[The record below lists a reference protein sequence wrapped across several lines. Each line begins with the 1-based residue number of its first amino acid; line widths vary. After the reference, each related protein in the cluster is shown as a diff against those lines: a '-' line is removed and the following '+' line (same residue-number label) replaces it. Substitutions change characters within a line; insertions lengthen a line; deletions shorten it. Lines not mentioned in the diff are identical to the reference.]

1 MILACQLLMLVSIAV
16 TDKRDKSIIYSRLAM
31 QILLY
36 CLFLVFY
43 NMYYWFNDNIIAIF
57 GGLITITTLTQ
68 TFNLFIFFISIIIL
82 QLTSFYP
89 RKIVLSD
96 RLNDVLD
103 YNIYY
108 ITKPIKYFY
117 YFISKTLFV
126 VETNN
131 NNVNKFIVNMNSNDY
146 YTTVIKCMKIAK
158 SKLDIIGK
166 MGQQFIIIEYSLI
179 VLFVIIGALFLIS
192 VNDLVSFFLCLEL
205 QSYALYLLC
214 TVYRNSELSTSAGLT
229 YFLLGGLSSCFIVL
243 ATAILYANS
252 GITNLDS
259 FYTLTSVSNIM
270 SEFSNNLIYVN
281 KAIDYNIAL
290 VILSVGLLFKISAA
304 PFHFWSPDVYDAIPT
319 IVTTFVAIVT
329 KISIFIFI
337 LQLLHYTNNF
347 LYPFYFNWKTSLL
360 LSSFLSLI
368 IGTVLGLTQSR
379 IKRLFAYST
388 ISHLGFLLLALAINS
403 IESTQAFIFYL
414 LQYSIS
420 NLNAFMILIT
430 IGFSLFIYSN
440 NNTIKGAYKNNQEN
454 YILDRNNSPIQLISE
469 LKGYY
474 SINSFLALC
483 LSITFFSFTGL
494 PPLIGFFAK
503 QMVLSAAIDSG
514 YIFISLVAILTSVI
528 SAVYYLNL
536 IKNVYFDKCIYIENR
551 ELTENLLLTKIFKLN
566 FFNKYITSYASN
578 YKNKSTI
585 FESKNVII
593 YLSSYFT
600 FTVSCISCFLIFFFI
615 DNKQL
620 SSLTN
625 ILALTIFNTP

>member
-1 MILACQLLMLVSIAV
+1 MLVSTAV

-36 CLFLVFY
+36 CMFLVFH
-43 NMYYWFNDNIIAIF
+43 NMYYWFNDNILTIF

-68 TFNLFIFFISIIIL
+68 TFNLFIFFICIIIL

-89 RKIVLSD
+89 RKIILSE
-96 RLNDVLD
+96 RLNDIFN
-103 YNIYY
+103 YNIHY
-108 ITKPIKYFY
+108 ISKPIY
-117 YFISKTLFV
+117 YVYRFILKTMLSQ
-126 VETNN
+126 TNN
-131 NNVNKFIVNMNSNDY
+131 NIYINRYIANMNSNDY
-146 YTTVIKCMKIAK
+146 YATVIKCRKIAK
-158 SKLDIIGK
+158 SSLDLIGK
-166 MGQQFIIIEYSLI
+166 MGQQFKILEYPLI
-179 VLFVIIGALFLIS
+179 MLFVIIGALFLIS

-214 TVYRNSELSTSAGLT
+214 SVYRNSELSTSAGLT

-270 SEFSNNLIYVN
+270 TEISDNLTYVN
-281 KAIDYNIAL
+281 NAIDYNIAL
-290 VILSVGLLFKISAA
+290 VILCVGLLFKISAA

-337 LQLLHYTNNF
+337 LQLLHYTSNF
-347 LYPFYFNWKTSLL
+347 LYPFYFSWKTSLL
-360 LSSFLSLI
+360 LSSFLSLV

-403 IESTQAFIFYL
+403 LESSQAFIFYL

-420 NLNAFMILIT
+420 NLNAFMILIA

-440 NNTIKGAYKNNQEN
+440 NNTEIDKNS
-454 YILDRNNSPIQLISE
+454 ITDRNNSPIQLISE

-494 PPLIGFFAK
+494 PPLVGFFAK

-536 IKNVYFDKCIYIENR
+536 IKNVYFDKCVYINNKK
-551 ELTENLLLTKIFKLN
+551 LTENLLLTKILN
-566 FFNKYITSYASN
+566 INFLNKYISYKYENNNTAL
-578 YKNKSTI
+578 KNKSI
-585 FESKNVII
+585 II
-593 YLSSYFT
+593 YLSSYIT
-600 FTVSCISCFLIFFFI
+600 FTVSCISCFLILFFF
-615 DNKQL
+615 DNKEL

>member
-1 MILACQLLMLVSIAV
+1 MLVSIAV

-36 CLFLVFY
+36 SLFILFE
-43 NMYYWFNDNIIAIF
+43 NICYWFKNNILTLF
-57 GGLITITTLTQ
+57 GGLISITTLTLV
-68 TFNLFIFFISIIIL
+68 FHLFIFFISAIIL

-89 RKIVLSD
+89 RKIIISDKLSEVLQF
-96 RLNDVLD
+96 NLD
-103 YNIYY
+103 YMFKPVKCFNAFIIETLCKNNILYLNKY
-108 ITKPIKYFY
+108 IAKINTYDCSI
-117 YFISKTLFV
+117 IL
-126 VETNN
+126 
-131 NNVNKFIVNMNSNDY
+131 
-146 YTTVIKCMKIAK
+146 IKCVKTAM
-158 SKLDIIGK
+158 SSLDLISK
-166 MGQQFIIIEYSLI
+166 MGQQFKIIEYCLI
-179 VLFVIIGALFLIS
+179 IFFIIVGALFLIT
-192 VNDLVSFFLCLEL
+192 VDDLVSFFLCLEL
-205 QSYALYLLC
+205 QSYALYLIC
-214 TVYRNSELSTSAGLT
+214 TIYRNSESSTSAGLT

-252 GITNLDS
+252 GITNLDN

-270 SEFSNNLIYVN
+270 TEFSKNLIYVN
-281 KAIDYNIAL
+281 NAIDYNITL
-290 VILSVGLLFKISAA
+290 VIMSVGLLFKISAA

-347 LYPFYFNWKTSLL
+347 LYPFNFNWKTSLL

-368 IGTVLGLTQSR
+368 IGTVLGLTQNR

-388 ISHLGFLLLALAINS
+388 ISHLGFLLLALTINS
-403 IESTQAFIFYL
+403 LESSQAFIFYL
-414 LQYSIS
+414 IQYSIS

-430 IGFSLFIYSN
+430 IGFSLFIYS
-440 NNTIKGAYKNNQEN
+440 KNKTHNDKH
-454 YILDRNNSPIQLISE
+454 YLPDRNNSPVQLISE

-474 SINSFLALC
+474 YVNSFLALC

-494 PPLIGFFAK
+494 PPLAGFFAK

-536 IKNVYFDKCIYIENR
+536 IKNVFFDVCVYIN
-551 ELTENLLLTKIFKLN
+551 NKALLEKLVIAKIFNLDYV
-566 FFNKYITSYASN
+566 NKYITVY
-578 YKNKSTI
+578 YKTNNPVIET
-585 FESKNVII
+585 KNMFL

-600 FTVSCISCFLIFFFI
+600 FTISFISCFLTFFFI
-615 DNKQL
+615 ENKQL
-620 SSLTN
+620 LTLAN
-625 ILALTIFNTP
+625 ILALTIFNTT